1 MNTGRFK
8 ALLSLYRRHPEA
20 DTTDEYGR
28 TVRHYAYAAQVYAG
42 PSDVSGRD
50 YFEAAAH
57 KLQDTV
63 TFDTRWL
70 DGLDATWRILWQGDA
85 WEIQQVNHLG
95 YRGDFLRIKA
105 RKIEPDGG
113 VVYEG
118 GPA

>member
-8 ALLSLYRRHPEA
+8 ALLSLYRRNAEA
-20 DTTDEYGR
+20 DAVDAYGR
-28 TVRHYAYAAQVYAG
+28 TVRHYAYVTQVYAG
-42 PSDVSGRD
+42 ASDVSGRD
-50 YFEAAAH
+50 FFEAAAH

-63 TFDTRWL
+63 TFDTRYL
-70 DGLDATWRILWQGDA
+70 RGLDASWRILWQGDA
-85 WEIQQVNHLG
+85 YEISQVNHLS

-118 GPA
+118 GPG